1 MIVNCDMG
9 EGLDN
14 DALLMPYI
22 GAANIATGYHA
33 GDAGTIKTTI
43 ELAQK
48 HGVSIGAHV
57 AYPDKENFGRTN
69 MALPDNELFTL
80 IQQQLHIMQTA
91 CTVAGVKLF
100 HVKPHGAL
108 YNQSAASYTM
118 ALVIAQAVKDF
129 DNALVLLGLSNSYSV
144 TAAQSVG
151 LKAWEEAFADRSY
164 EDDGSLTPR
173 NITGSVITEISA
185 FERQAQLLLQN
196 KQVITRQGNTI
207 TLNADTVCLH
217 GDNPMAID
225 FVRHLQSLI
234 TLSNNINNQ
243 Q

>member
-1 MIVNCDMG
+1 MG

-14 DALLMPYI
+14 DALLIPYI

-33 GDAGTIKTTI
+33 GDTHTIQATI
-43 ELAQK
+43 NLAQK
-48 HGVSIGAHV
+48 HGIKIGAHV

-69 MALPDNELFTL
+69 MFFPENELYEL
-80 IQQQLHIMQTA
+80 IQQQLHIMQMA
-91 CTVAGVKLF
+91 CTAEGATLC

-108 YNQSAASYTM
+108 YNQSAASYSL
-118 ALVIAQAVKDF
+118 AGVVAQAVKDF
-129 DNALVLLGLSNSYSV
+129 DNTLVVLGLSNSYSV
-144 TAAQSVG
+144 TAARLAG
-151 LKAWEEAFADRSY
+151 LTTWGEVFADRSY

-173 NITGSVITEISA
+173 NITGSVITEIPV
-185 FERQAQLLLQN
+185 FERQAQLLLQK

-217 GDNPMAID
+217 GDNPMAVY
-225 FVRHLQSLI
+225 FARLLHSLI
-234 TLSNNINNQ
+234 TDSNNINNQ